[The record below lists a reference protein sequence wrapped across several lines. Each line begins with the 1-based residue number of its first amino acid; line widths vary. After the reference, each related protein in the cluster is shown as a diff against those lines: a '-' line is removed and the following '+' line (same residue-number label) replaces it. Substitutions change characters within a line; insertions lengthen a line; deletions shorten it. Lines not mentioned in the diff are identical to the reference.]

1 MKKTIII
8 GLSLI
13 ACIFAQAQEP
23 AQYIHFNIGGG
34 AHNLSYNMPNG
45 TQTGKAGFT
54 LNGAYSYFFTPNWGV
69 QAGLGIQSFGATS
82 KLNYFT
88 AAPDIDSDGDA
99 FEFRTQYTNWE
110 EKQNVLFIEIPL
122 AAQYRYAINDKFG
135 LIGSL
140 GAKMSLP
147 VYSKYKTFA
156 GQIRTTG
163 YYEQWNV
170 ELSDLPE
177 EGYQTYTN
185 SFSDKLS
192 LKPAFMG
199 LVDLGG
205 LYRLTHNMELYVGGY
220 LNYGLNSVN
229 KPDTKLILQRD
240 GVYNGI
246 FASNQVTAIKPVS
259 FGLKVGLYFQLG
271 KQKPEIK
278 VIEAV
283 EPVLP
288 VITPE
293 PEQPQDSVL
302 VIEETPVIVDVPKVE
317 EKAPVIVVPPK
328 TEVKKP
334 KPVDNFKAAQAMASS
349 IKIRFDMNSCQPIS
363 KVDNEKLKSLVKY
376 LKANPKANLQ
386 IIGHTCDTGTRRNN
400 MKLGTQRAI
409 EIQQRLIKLGA
420 QRAQLVPLSKAYD
433 EPLVPNTTE
442 ANRTKNRRVEF
453 RLVKK

>member
-13 ACIFAQAQEP
+13 ACTFAQAQEP

-45 TQTGKAGFT
+45 TQAGKAGFT

-88 AAPDIDSDGDA
+88 AAPDVDSDGDA
-99 FEFRTQYTNWE
+99 FEFRTQYTNWQ
-110 EKQNVLFIEIPL
+110 EKQNALFIEIPV
-122 AAQYRYAINDKFG
+122 AAQYRYAINEKFG

-140 GAKMSLP
+140 GAKMSFP
-147 VYSKYKTFA
+147 AYAKYKTFA

-163 YYEQWNV
+163 YYDQWNV

-177 EGYQTYTN
+177 EGYSTISN
-185 SFSDKLS
+185 SFTNKIS
-192 LKPAFMG
+192 LNPVFMG
-199 LVDLGG
+199 LVDFGG
-205 LYRLTHNMELYVGGY
+205 LYRLSNNLELYAGAY
-220 LNYGLNSVN
+220 FNYGFNN
-229 KPDTKLILQRD
+229 AKTPETKAIYQRN

-246 FASNQVTAIKPVS
+246 FASNQVTAVKPVS
-259 FGLKVGLYFQLG
+259 FGLKVGIYFQLG

-328 TEVKKP
+328 TELKKL

-386 IIGHTCDTGTRRNN
+386 IIGHTCNTGTKRNN
-400 MKLGTQRAI
+400 LKVGTQRAI

-420 QRAQLVPLSKAYD
+420 PKAQLVTLSKAYD

-442 ANRTKNRRVEF
+442 ANRAKNRRVEF